1 MRIKKPD
8 MKIEEFIDVVE
19 EEFEDEIEEGKLKA
33 DIKFREVFDWNS
45 INALR
50 LIALVKTEYDVTI
63 NAEDIQQSETVNDL
77 FKIIEERMN

>member
-1 MRIKKPD
+1 

-19 EEFEDEIEEGKLKA
+19 EEFEDEIEQNQLKA
-33 DIKFREVFDWNS
+33 DVKFREVFDWNS

-63 NAEDIQQSETVNDL
+63 NAEDIQQSETVTDL
-77 FKIIEERMN
+77 HEIIIKRLG